1 MTEKW
6 NQIGLPKVANQEPNS
21 IDNDMQKLYDGFVV
35 MGRIIAKEMAKEG
48 KTFPDPVGQVFLSEK
63 IVLSSSDAAKLLG
76 VHVNT
81 VLRWVQEDKIPSIRY
96 GRKILIPQFAL
107 RKQFG
112 ELPDR
117 IEKSKN
123 I

>member
-63 IVLSSSDAAKLLG
+63 IVLSSSEAAKLLG

-81 VLRWVQEDKIPSIRY
+81 VLRWVQEDKI
-96 GRKILIPQFAL
+96 LIQQFAL